1 MIHALRVAWFRNQVC
16 LRQRVVGLATIVVLI
31 GTIGGLAL
39 ASVAGARRTA
49 SSFPTY
55 LHSTNPSTMQV
66 FSTYD
71 DPGLGVN
78 TGYDPALQKK
88 IAQLPLVKRLTSSII
103 FDGNINLSG
112 VKGIHPHVLPGET
125 PPTVYG
131 SFDGEYSDVDR
142 VSLIS
147 GELANPN
154 SVDQVVM
161 NVQAAK
167 ELGVRIGS
175 VIQIP
180 FYTDAQVRLAESGSG
195 LGKPSRIVKVKMVG
209 EIVLANN
216 IVESDFDALGA
227 PAVIFSPA
235 LTRLLAPR
243 FATGTISFLQVRGGD
258 QNANRVYSE
267 IVHVDPNA
275 NSFGGDE
282 ITSSF
287 VPAVQQAI
295 GPEAIALAVFGGI
308 AGLAVLLIVSLIIG
322 RTLRVSAEE
331 TNTLRA
337 LGADRRTLRADQLTG
352 VLGAVFVGG
361 LLAVV
366 VAIALSPL
374 SPLGPVRPVYPTP
387 GVSFDWI
394 VFGFGLLILVTMTG
408 ASALFAANRELRRIT
423 VTSVSRTPK
432 RESWLVRSSANS
444 GLPISAVTGVRFA
457 LDSGEGRNATPVRS
471 AILGTVLAVTVLIA
485 TLTFGASLDGLV
497 SRPQLYGWNWNFA
510 ILAGFAGAEDL
521 PAHQTA
527 SLLSQDRDIASWSGA
542 YVVGANLDGH
552 SEGMVTEQPGARVQP
567 PILSGHGLRQRNQV
581 VLGSTTLAQL
591 HKHVG
596 DTVTFSNGDSK
607 PSTLLIVGTATM
619 PAIEDGIGMGSG
631 ALVASSDFPTKLLN
645 LQDAPIP
652 GPNVILVRTRAGVS
666 APAAYRSLVKVNREI
681 NAVPNDGGLAG
692 GVVSVLRPVEI
703 VNFHAM
709 GTTPTIFSACLGV
722 GAIAA
727 LGITLGASVRRRR
740 RDLALLKA
748 LGFTQRQL
756 ASAIAWQAT
765 VAAVFGAVVG
775 IPVGIVIGREL
786 WELFAR
792 SIDAVPDASIPSLS
806 ILIVGVGTV
815 VFANL
820 VAAIPGRIA
829 ARTSTA
835 LVLRTE

>member
-1 MIHALRVAWFRNQVC
+1 MIHAFRVAWYRNRASF
-16 LRQRVVGLATIVVLI
+16 RQRVIGLVTIVLLI

-39 ASVAGARRTA
+39 ASVAGARRTE
-49 SSFPTY
+49 SSFPMY
-55 LHSTNPSTMQV
+55 LRSTNPSTMQV

-71 DPGLGVN
+71 DPALGVT

-88 IAQLPLVKRLTSSII
+88 IAHLALVNHVTTSVI
-103 FDGNINLSG
+103 FDGNINLDG
-112 VKGIHPHVLPGET
+112 VKGIHPNVLPGET

-131 SFDGEYSDVDR
+131 SFDGEFTNVDR
-142 VSLIS
+142 VSLVG
-147 GELANPN
+147 GELANPS
-154 SVDQVVM
+154 SVDQAVM

-167 ELGVRIGS
+167 ELGVHVGS
-175 VIQIP
+175 VVQIP
-180 FYTDAQVRLAESGSG
+180 FYTDKKVNAERNSNVIP
-195 LGKPSRIVKVKMVG
+195 KPSLVVKVKMVG

-235 LTRLLAPR
+235 LTRLLTPK
-243 FATGTISFLQVRGGD
+243 FATGTITFLQVRGGD
-258 QNANRVYSE
+258 RNANRVFSE
-267 IVHVDPNA
+267 IVRVDPNS

-282 ITSSF
+282 LTSSF

-308 AGLAVLLIVSLIIG
+308 ASLAVLLIVSLMIS
-322 RTLRVSAEE
+322 RALRVSSEE
-331 TNTLRA
+331 TSTLRA
-337 LGADRRTLRADQLTG
+337 LGADRRTLRADQLVG
-352 VLGAVFVGG
+352 VLGAVLIGA
-361 LLAVV
+361 LLAV
-366 VAIALSPL
+366 AIAIGLSPL
-374 SPLGPVRPVYPTP
+374 SPLGPVRPVYPSM
-387 GVSFDWI
+387 GVSFDWT
-394 VFGFGLLILVTMTG
+394 VLGFGVLILITIMGVF
-408 ASALFAANRELRRIT
+408 ALIAANRELRRIT
-423 VTSVSRTPK
+423 MVSVSRTSK
-432 RESWLVRSSANS
+432 REPPLVRSSANS

-457 LDSGEGRNATPVRS
+457 LDSGEGRNTAPVRS
-471 AILGTVLAVTVLIA
+471 AILGTVLAVTVLIT

-521 PAHQTA
+521 PAHQSATF
-527 SLLSQDRDIASWSGA
+527 LNHDRDIASWSGVF
-542 YVVGANLDGH
+542 VVGANLDGQ
-552 SEGMVTEQPGARVQP
+552 SEGMVTEQPGARVEP
-567 PILSGHGLRQRNQV
+567 PILSGHGLEASNQV

-596 DTVTFSNGDSK
+596 DTVTFSNGVSK

-645 LQDAPIP
+645 VQDAPIP

-666 APAAYRSLVKVNREI
+666 AAAAYRSLVKVNREI

-692 GVVSVLRPVEI
+692 GVVRVLRPVEI
-703 VNFHAM
+703 VNFHSM
-709 GTTPTIFSACLGV
+709 GTTPTIFSACLAL

-765 VAAVFGAVVG
+765 VAAVFGAVIG
-775 IPVGIVIGREL
+775 IPLGILIGREL
-786 WELFAR
+786 WVLFAH
-792 SIDAVPDASIPSLS
+792 SIDAVPDASIPLLS
-806 ILIVGVGTV
+806 IVLVGVGTV
-815 VFANL
+815 VFAIA